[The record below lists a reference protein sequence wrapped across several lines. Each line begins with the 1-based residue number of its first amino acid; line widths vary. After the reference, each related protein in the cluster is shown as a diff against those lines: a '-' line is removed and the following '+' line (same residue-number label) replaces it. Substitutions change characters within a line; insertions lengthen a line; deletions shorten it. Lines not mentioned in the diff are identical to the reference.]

1 MYVFLIIDTLKSKAL
16 LFHLMNVTEMMQSG
30 MKLSLLLYFHKYFIN
45 IIIAL
50 LIAGMAVAVVNCGKY
65 TDVCEAFS
73 IHQFPTIKHRLG
85 ITWTVRLFKREQLF
99 FQVK

>member
-1 MYVFLIIDTLKSKAL
+1 
-16 LFHLMNVTEMMQSG
+16 MNAVTEM
-30 MKLSLLLYFHKYFIN
+30 SLLLYYFTNIFIN

-50 LIAGMAVAVVNCGKY
+50 LIAGMAVAVMNCGEY

-85 ITWTVRLFKREQLF
+85 ITWTVRLLKRKQLF
-99 FQVK
+99 SGHS